1 MSFVEGISAASIDVA
16 DPAFA
21 ACVGGIALLVGLL
34 AVTPA
39 VATMLRWLHPERAL
53 DWLAH
58 LMDSLGLRR
67 GKH

>member
-1 MSFVEGISAASIDVA
+1 MSFVEGISAASIDIA
-16 DPAFA
+16 DPAVVVCA
-21 ACVGGIALLVGLL
+21 GGIVLLLGLL

-39 VATMLRWLHPERAL
+39 LATILRWLHPERAL